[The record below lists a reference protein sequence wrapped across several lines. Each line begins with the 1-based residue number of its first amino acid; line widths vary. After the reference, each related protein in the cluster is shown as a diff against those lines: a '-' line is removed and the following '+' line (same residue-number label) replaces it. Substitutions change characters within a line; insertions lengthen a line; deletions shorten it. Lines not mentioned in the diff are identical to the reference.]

1 MHLLK
6 DWTCVGNTNQT
17 SSLLKKVG
25 LWYIIM
31 LKILRK
37 PHGSNIRIRIV
48 PFTGGTWSA
57 AMQVPENIQ
66 LSFSEPPLQQ
76 CAVPTSGNETF

>member
-6 DWTCVGNTNQT
+6 DWTCVGNPNQT

-31 LKILRK
+31 RRILRK
-37 PHGSNIRIRIV
+37 PHASNIRIV

-57 AMQVPENIQ
+57 AMQIAENIQ
-66 LSFSEPPLQQ
+66 SSFSEPPLQQ